1 MEKVFTLSKALVAV
15 IAAVIFTACHSDDDF
30 LPAAEDFVGTWDRYF
45 ADTRVVEDG
54 AVAYTFNADG
64 TCQVEVYTIFPMEDG
79 TDTFFHHGTWT
90 YSSGN
95 RTLTIV
101 TNLKSDGSESFDEDL
116 ANEEEKTSALTL
128 EVAKFQENKFRALTE
143 GNTEFIFRRR

>member
-1 MEKVFTLSKALVAV
+1 MEKVFTLSKVVVAF
-15 IAAVIFTACHSDDDF
+15 IAATLFTACHSEDAF
-30 LPAAEDFVGTWDRYF
+30 PPAAEDFVGTWDRYF

-54 AVAYTFNADG
+54 AVSYAFNADG

-90 YSSGN
+90 YDSEN

-128 EVAKFQENKFRALTE
+128 KVAKFQENKFRAWTE